1 MNQYKS
7 IARYYDLLMGAGY
20 YDHESLA
27 RVVQATIGERR
38 RVLEL
43 GVGTGLLARELL
55 ELDSSYHFTGVD
67 FSPSMLEIAKERLP
81 SRASLIE
88 CDVAEMNL
96 GRTFDVALSSGGT
109 WVIIQSDKEL
119 LLGTHLLNREKDFK
133 GLQNV
138 ADHLDAGGLLLL
150 SVQKPHEDRDID
162 LVDGIVYSQRVVGR
176 NGTSDHYFIE
186 KGYSFK
192 RNGQLLAED
201 TLTLGFYKQTVFP
214 EMLADAGFSPLGMT
228 DTNKF
233 FVWRK
238 TK

>member
-1 MNQYKS
+1 MNW
-7 IARYYDLLMGAGY
+7 AW
-20 YDHESLA
+20 
-27 RVVQATIGERR
+27 
-38 RVLEL
+38 
-43 GVGTGLLARELL
+43 GTGLLARELL